1 MIQKGIAPNINDTL
15 RCFTS
20 FLLDVEIIKERPGT
34 WNIRILTFVLPYLIR
49 DMARD
54 VRISYAAFFCFIMV
68 LRASK
73 QRISAST
80 TRSTAMMVRAT
91 LQPKSGQAP
100 EVRAVTFLI
109 TV

>member
-1 MIQKGIAPNINDTL
+1 MP
-15 RCFTS
+15 
-20 FLLDVEIIKERPGT
+20 DVAIIKERPGT
-34 WNIRILTFVLPYLIR
+34 WNIRILAFVLPYLIR